1 MGAPS
6 PVKTPK
12 KRGRPTGY
20 RKDPVTGEW
29 KKTCDE
35 PSAKSRRKVP
45 KLNSSFGSPP
55 AIPPMALVTAQ
66 ASNPVTPISMKEP
79 EDQIATQPNE
89 KKIESAVS
97 PSFDPP
103 DIPLN
108 LPPKKFF
115 KSKAAQKEDVGTP
128 ATVSPPPNPENER
141 TNFRK
146 WLDDKL
152 SPIKGVNSSNNSSA
166 DEPTL
171 NGVER
176 EDLRTSKHVASDESS
191 ADEAEASPDKNDS
204 FPSDKSEEKE
214 ARKERKRL
222 KREEKEKRREERRKK
237 KLLKSQ
243 ENLVYNIEEDED
255 SCVVRIAPKP
265 IKLKIKPITKP
276 EENSDKSSDFA
287 IVTSEQADSGGDRAV
302 TNMHPKKKL
311 AHILEHSDTLATVAN
326 NFPVVN
332 SSLVHS
338 TLPFL
343 QPLAS
348 ADNLNNKKLEHG
360 NVLVT

>member
-1 MGAPS
+1 MRLVAGDSDAESVRNSVEAAAENTPIQSRRSHKKLKSQSKAETTPSDQKKSLDTTPINAESTPSQPRSKDGKFGPKPKPIESSPVPVKASPIVPISPPASASTPSQPRTKDGKFGPKPKPKESTPSLPIAPVESIASILSQPRVPIDYTPPCDISNVSLPPAPS

-55 AIPPMALVTAQ
+55 IIPPMALVTAQ

-79 EDQIATQPNE
+79 EDQIATPPNE

-115 KSKAAQKEDVGTP
+115 KSKAAQKDDAETP

-176 EDLRTSKHVASDESS
+176 EGRQHTVYVSMGMPQKNVVDLV
-191 ADEAEASPDKNDS
+191 PG
-204 FPSDKSEEKE
+204 
-214 ARKERKRL
+214 
-222 KREEKEKRREERRKK
+222 
-237 KLLKSQ
+237 
-243 ENLVYNIEEDED
+243 I
-255 SCVVRIAPKP
+255 
-265 IKLKIKPITKP
+265 
-276 EENSDKSSDFA
+276 
-287 IVTSEQADSGGDRAV
+287 
-302 TNMHPKKKL
+302 
-311 AHILEHSDTLATVAN
+311 
-326 NFPVVN
+326 
-332 SSLVHS
+332 
-338 TLPFL
+338 
-343 QPLAS
+343 
-348 ADNLNNKKLEHG
+348 
-360 NVLVT
+360 